1 MRTSAFIVLVLFLSA
16 CSVNFKYSQYSCLKN
31 IDSKSSWFNQY
42 AVVEGFGTVNENR
55 ISDGYVL
62 SFPYYEADSIIFEK
76 DYVESNTLQ
85 VEPGE
90 CGREN

>member
-1 MRTSAFIVLVLFLSA
+1 MRTVLLTILLASLAA
-16 CSVNFKYSQYSCLKN
+16 CSADFRYSQYSCLKN
-31 IDSKSSWFNQY
+31 TDSKSSWFNQY

-62 SFPYYEADSIIFEK
+62 SFPYYESDSIIFEK
-76 DYVESNTLQ
+76 NYVESSTLL

>member
-1 MRTSAFIVLVLFLSA
+1 MRIFSLLIAVLCVSA
-16 CSVNFKYSQYSCLKN
+16 CSADFRYSQYACLKN
-31 IDSKSSWFNQY
+31 TDSKSSWFDQY

-76 DYVESNTLQ
+76 NYVESSTLL